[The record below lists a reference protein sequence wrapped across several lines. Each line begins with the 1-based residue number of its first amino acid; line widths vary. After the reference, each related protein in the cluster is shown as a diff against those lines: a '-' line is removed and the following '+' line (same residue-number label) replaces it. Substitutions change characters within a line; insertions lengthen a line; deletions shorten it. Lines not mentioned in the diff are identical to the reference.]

1 MRYCSRLLIVL
12 CLLCVSSA
20 QAQRAIVVGSKT
32 FSESHVLAEIA
43 AQYLE
48 SRGQAV
54 ERKIGLGGTLISYG
68 ALVEGDLDLYPE
80 YTGTLTGAVFND
92 SALDAEG
99 LRQAL
104 AGDGLAF
111 TIPLGFNNSYAIA
124 MPEAL
129 AGTRAIRRLSDL
141 AKHPDLTI
149 GLSHEF
155 LNRGDGW
162 PELQRRY
169 ALPQQPKG
177 IEHALAY
184 RALDAGQLDAADAYT
199 TDGDLDLFGLRL
211 LDDDLAVFPAYDAGY
226 LVRQDLPAFVR
237 AHLQVL
243 EGRINEATMR
253 ALNRRVAT
261 DGESPSAVAFEFLR
275 EQGLVT
281 DAPKPSGSQSRIVYN
296 TGVHLKLTAIA
307 VALGCLVAIP
317 LALLVS
323 RSPRAAGVLQYL
335 ASLLQTI
342 PALALLALLIPLLGL
357 GQSTAIFALFL
368 YSLLPIVRNTLAG
381 LAAVD
386 PLLKQVAQSLGL
398 TARQQILRI
407 ELPLATPMIIAGIK
421 TAAIISIGTATLAAF
436 VGAGGLGEPIITG
449 LTLNN
454 HRLILEGAIP
464 AACLAVATELLFGLA
479 ERRFVPAHL
488 RVR

>member
-1 MRYCSRLLIVL
+1 MRYLAYLISIF
-12 CLLCVSSA
+12 CLAGVGSA
-20 QAQRAIVVGSKT
+20 QAEQAIVVGSKT

-48 SRGQAV
+48 SRGHVV
-54 ERKIGLGGTLISYG
+54 ERKVGLGGTLISYR

-80 YTGTLTGAVFND
+80 YTGTLTGAVFDNP
-92 SALDAEG
+92 ALDAAG
-99 LRQAL
+99 LKQAL
-104 AGDGLAF
+104 AGDGLEF
-111 TIPLGFNNSYAIA
+111 YVPLGFNNSYAIA

-129 AGTRAIRRLSDL
+129 ASARNIDRLSDL
-141 AKHPDLTI
+141 AKHPNLNV

-184 RALDAGQLDAADAYT
+184 RALNAGQLDAADAYT

-211 LDDDLAVFPAYDAGY
+211 LHDDLSVFPAYDAGY
-226 LVRQDLPAFVR
+226 LIRQDLPASVR

-243 EGRINEATMR
+243 EGRIDESTMR
-253 ALNRRVAT
+253 ALNRQVAT
-261 DGESPSAVAFEFLR
+261 DGQPPPTVAFEFLR
-275 EQGLVT
+275 EQGLVS
-281 DAPKPSGSQSRIVYN
+281 DGPRPSASQSRIAYN

-307 VALGCLVAIP
+307 VGLGCLVAIP

-323 RSPRAAGVLQYL
+323 RSPRTASALQYL

-357 GQSTAIFALFL
+357 GQTTAIFALFL

-381 LAAVD
+381 LAGVD

-398 TARQQILRI
+398 TPLQQVLRI

-464 AACLAVATELLFGLA
+464 AACLAMATELLFGLA
-479 ERRFVPAHL
+479 ERRFVPTHL